1 MLENK
6 TNCEKKKIARGKSA
20 KWIEESL
27 NENWEWF
34 KNDRKWRIILK
45 NIFIFVVFYYHCE
58 ILVWL

>member
-27 NENWEWF
+27 NEN
-34 KNDRKWRIILK
+34 
-45 NIFIFVVFYYHCE
+45 
-58 ILVWL
+58 